1 MESFGRLDELS
12 KEVAF
17 RDYLKAKR
25 KHIAEELAQMAQEEI
40 RLQSQL
46 KKETYDYKR
55 IEKLSEKQ
63 LVTLFSEHYESM
75 RDQEYREMKIAEYK
89 YNSLIEKMAL
99 AGAEIKSI
107 TDHLANN
114 VSVEQEY
121 ETLLNIKRAWALSL
135 GVSQIDSLESELR
148 FFQGKQKELD
158 EAIVACKKLITS
170 LTNAREDLIPAMNW
184 GVFDKLGGGLIPV
197 SVKEDCINRASQYI
211 KDSSHK
217 AMLLG
222 RELLDLRHY
231 FNLSDIQVSSLSKA
245 FETFFVNVLNDLTI
259 QEEIDRAYETISEN
273 HERAEAILHELVKL
287 RDETQIKID
296 EIIQKRNE
304 VLLSL

>member
-1 MESFGRLDELS
+1 MESFSRLDELS

-46 KKETYDYKR
+46 KKETYDYNR

-63 LVTLFSEHYESM
+63 LVTLFSEQYESM

-107 TDHLANN
+107 TEHLANN
-114 VSVEQEY
+114 DSIEQEY

-148 FFQGKQKELD
+148 FLQGKQKELD
-158 EAIVACKKLITS
+158 EAIVACKKLISS

-231 FNLSDIQVSSLSKA
+231 FNLSDIQVNSLSKA

-273 HERAEAILHELVKL
+273 HERAEAILHELSKL
-287 RDETQIKID
+287 RDETQTRID